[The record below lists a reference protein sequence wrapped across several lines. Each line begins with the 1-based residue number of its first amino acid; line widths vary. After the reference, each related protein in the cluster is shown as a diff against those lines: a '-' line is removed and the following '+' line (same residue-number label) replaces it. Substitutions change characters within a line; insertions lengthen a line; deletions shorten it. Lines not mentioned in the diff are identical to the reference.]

1 METSR
6 KNLKSMSLL
15 VLVLAALALAR
26 NIMAVVS
33 TGFKVDNIPEGMTE
47 AFVKATMI
55 GAFIGSIIL
64 LIPQIYVGIKGLKI
78 ANNPEISSK
87 GCIIVAKVLLVLA
100 IIATVFSVADLAKA
114 ADKIDAKS
122 DVPPPR
128 YLLASVNVTF
138 TVSPTGYASSIDEIL
153 SRYISSSIWTLT

>member
-114 ADKIDAKS
+114 ADKIDAI
-122 DVPPPR
+122 
-128 YLLASVNVTF
+128 LALVNVVLDIF
-138 TVSPTGYASSIDEIL
+138 VYIFFIKYAKQVSKAE
-153 SRYISSSIWTLT
+153 